1 MCTRRNVA
9 AAEAA
14 QEIIKP
20 GCRQQKRLFFAPDGS
35 VRNECVRLASE
46 RRRESP
52 EAAAA
57 AGLWTVT
64 GCTKVNLGNSSEY
77 ITILGNWYFE
87 VRENLF
93 TFFSALPG
101 VGRVSG
107 TFQ

>member
-1 MCTRRNVA
+1 MCYFRELHHREFVDGMCTRRNA
-9 AAEAA
+9 AAAA

-46 RRRESP
+46 RERRRESP

-77 ITILGNWYFE
+77 ITL
-87 VRENLF
+87 
-93 TFFSALPG
+93 
-101 VGRVSG
+101 
-107 TFQ
+107 